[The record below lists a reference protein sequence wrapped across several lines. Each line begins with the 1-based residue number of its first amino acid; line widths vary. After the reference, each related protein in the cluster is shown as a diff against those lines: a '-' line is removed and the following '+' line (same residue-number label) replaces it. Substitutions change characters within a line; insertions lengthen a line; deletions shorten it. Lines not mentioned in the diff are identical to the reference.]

1 MLDLKQFEIWF
12 VTGSQDLYG
21 EDTLRQVAEH
31 SQIISDF
38 FDKNSE
44 IPVRVVF
51 KPVVKS
57 PEEIYR
63 ICQDANVS
71 ASCIGIVA
79 WMHTFS
85 PAKMWIR
92 GLQILQKPLLHLH
105 TQFNRDIPWKDI
117 DMDFM
122 NLNQSAH
129 GDREFGYIM
138 TRMRINR
145 KVIVGHW
152 QQSDVIEGIASWS
165 RVAAARQDLNGAKFA
180 RFGDNMRQVAVTDG
194 DKVAAEMTFGF
205 SVNTYAVGDLVKVID
220 QVSDEAVDELIAE
233 YRGSIPT
240 CCCTTQRKRKI
251 FCIARCSKN

>member
-21 EDTLRQVAEH
+21 AETLLKVDEH
-31 SQIISDF
+31 SKIISEF

-57 PEEIYR
+57 SDEIYH

-105 TQFNRDIPWKDI
+105 TQFNRDIPWADI

-129 GDREFGYIM
+129 GDREFGFMM
-138 TRMRINR
+138 TRMRLNR
-145 KVIVGHW
+145 KVVVGHW
-152 QQSDVIEGIASWS
+152 QENEVIDSLASWS
-165 RVAAARQDLNGAKFA
+165 RVAASKHDLNGAKIA

-194 DKVAAEMTFGF
+194 DKVAAEMNFGF
-205 SVNTYAVGDLVKVID
+205 SVNTYAVGDLVAVIN
-220 QVSDEAVDELIAE
+220 QVSDEAVGQLTDEYEEHYQLA
-233 YRGSIPT
+233 T
-240 CCCTTQRKRKI
+240 ALRKGREK
-251 FCIARCSKN
+251 